1 MTVEALENRLNEAGT
16 IAFRCNDTF
25 KGTYKAE
32 REDRFGKYMEI
43 YSKGE
48 KFLLQNDNDI
58 NMTGDI
64 YYRIND
70 IESLFYDGMV
80 LAYSI
85 VRAIEDGVLEEIDYK
100 KLEITVYSI
109 EELETV
115 AINYR
120 FYCRFYSGNE
130 V

>member
-1 MTVEALENRLNEAGT
+1 MTVEALENKLNEVGT
-16 IAFRCNDTF
+16 LVFRCNDSF

-48 KFLLQNDNDI
+48 KFLLQNDKDI
-58 NMTGDI
+58 NSTGEV

-70 IESLFYDGMV
+70 AESLFYDGMV

-85 VRAIEDGVLEEIDYK
+85 ARAIEDGVLEEIDEK
-100 KLEITVYSI
+100 PEVTVYSI
-109 EELETV
+109 EELAV
-115 AINYR
+115 V
-120 FYCRFYSGNE
+120 CK
-130 V
+130 